1 MPTIDHCVRNG
12 IAGPRLL
19 PPERIAALRGL
30 DASLMAAVPRHYPVI
45 VCVIIYLS
53 AAASVSRLVDVQRTL
68 TMRSYAANLTAL
80 AEAFM
85 IVLALGL
92 CAHAVHVMLFD
103 RPRRLARHFIAD
115 FQCRIFTNE
124 RLAQSLLIFLL
135 MPLFVTAYTSFKTSI
150 PQLHPF
156 SWDATFSQW
165 DLWLHGG
172 HHPWRLLQPI
182 IGHPLISS
190 LINVVYNVWF
200 YVVFGVMA
208 WQAASLRDPRLRLQF
223 LLSFVL
229 TWALLGSL
237 AATLLS
243 SAGPVYY
250 GRVTGLED
258 VYAPLMAYL
267 HAADERYPI
276 WALGVQE
283 MLWTHYQHVIAG
295 AGSGISAM
303 PSMHVGTSV
312 LFTLLGWRAH
322 RLLGLAFA
330 AFTGVI
336 LVGSVH
342 LGWHYAVD
350 GYVAIVATCL
360 IWVVVGRA
368 LARSADAPGS
378 GWSFAS
384 PPLTKSRRRD

>member
-1 MPTIDHCVRNG
+1 M
-12 IAGPRLL
+12 
-19 PPERIAALRGL
+19 
-30 DASLMAAVPRHYPVI
+30 
-45 VCVIIYLS
+45 
-53 AAASVSRLVDVQRTL
+53 
-68 TMRSYAANLTAL
+68 
-80 AEAFM
+80 
-85 IVLALGL
+85 
-92 CAHAVHVMLFD
+92 
-103 RPRRLARHFIAD
+103 
-115 FQCRIFTNE
+115 
-124 RLAQSLLIFLL
+124 
-135 MPLFVTAYTSFKTSI
+135 
-150 PQLHPF
+150 
-156 SWDATFSQW
+156 
-165 DLWLHGG
+165 
-172 HHPWRLLQPI
+172 
-182 IGHPLISS
+182 ISS

-368 LARSADAPGS
+368 LARSADAPDRDGPSHPRRSPNRAAATEFETEHRQPGLTTSDGS
-378 GWSFAS
+378 CFG
-384 PPLTKSRRRD
+384 PCPRYSRRLPNPAAAPSFETGCLWRHMEDIGERTGR